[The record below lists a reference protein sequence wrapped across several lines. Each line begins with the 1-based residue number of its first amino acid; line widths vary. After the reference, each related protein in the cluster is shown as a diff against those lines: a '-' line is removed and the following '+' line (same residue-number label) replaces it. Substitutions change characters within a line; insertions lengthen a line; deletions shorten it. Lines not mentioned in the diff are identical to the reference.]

1 MIDIPVTLTCEPKKK
16 PTLEEEGS
24 LGFGKRF
31 SDHMFIME
39 WYDGEWHNPRI
50 EPYHRLSLDPSS
62 SVLHYAQEIFE
73 GLKAYRT
80 DDGRIL
86 MFRPDANSERLNNS
100 AKRMCMPTIDVDFN
114 VEAMRK
120 LVEVEKDWV
129 PHSAGTS
136 LYLRPTMFANDE
148 ALGVHAASH
157 YIYFVICAP
166 SGAYYKEGLKPI
178 RIRVEDKY
186 VRAVRG
192 GMGFAKTGGNYACSI
207 LAGDEAAKEGF
218 AQVLW
223 LDGEHLKYVQ
233 EVGAMNMMF
242 VVNGKILTADLK
254 DTVLPGV
261 TRRSILALAREKG
274 LEVEERDISIDELVA
289 YAESGELTEAF
300 GTGTAAV
307 VSPVGELCYRDK
319 HMVIG
324 GGEIGKLTMDFYN
337 TLTGIQWGRIPDT
350 HGWVKEVCKA

>member
-1 MIDIPVTLTCEPKKK
+1 MEIPVTLSCDLKKK

-31 SDHMFIME
+31 TDHMFIME
-39 WYDGEWHNPRI
+39 WHDGEWHNPRI

-73 GLKAYRT
+73 GLTAYRT
-80 DDGRIL
+80 ADGRIV

-148 ALGVHAASH
+148 ALGVHAAKN
-157 YIYFVICAP
+157 YIYFVICSP

-192 GMGFAKTGGNYACSI
+192 GTGFAKTGGNYACSI
-207 LAGDEAAKEGF
+207 LAGDLAAKEGF

-242 VVNGKILTADLK
+242 VVNGKLLTADLE

-261 TRRSILALAREKG
+261 TRRSILALAKEMG
-274 LEVEERDISIDELVA
+274 LEVEERHISIDELIG
-289 YAESGELTEAF
+289 YAESGELQEAF

-324 GGEIGKLTMDFYN
+324 GGNIGELTMKFYD

>member
-1 MIDIPVTLTCEPKKK
+1 MEISVNLSCDLKQK

-31 SDHMFIME
+31 TDHMFMME

-50 EPYHRLSLDPSS
+50 EPYHRISLDPSS

-100 AKRMCMPTIDVDFN
+100 ALRMCMPTIDVDFN

-120 LVEVEKDWV
+120 LVEIEKDWV

-148 ALGVHAASH
+148 ALGVHAAKH
-157 YIYFVICAP
+157 YIYFVICSP

-192 GMGFAKTGGNYACSI
+192 GTGFAKTGGNYACSI
-207 LAGDEAAKEGF
+207 LAGDEAARDGF

-233 EVGAMNMMF
+233 
-242 VVNGKILTADLK
+242 
-254 DTVLPGV
+254 
-261 TRRSILALAREKG
+261 
-274 LEVEERDISIDELVA
+274 
-289 YAESGELTEAF
+289 
-300 GTGTAAV
+300 
-307 VSPVGELCYRDK
+307 
-319 HMVIG
+319 
-324 GGEIGKLTMDFYN
+324 
-337 TLTGIQWGRIPDT
+337 
-350 HGWVKEVCKA
+350 